1 MLEIKNLYVNIGN
14 LSIIQD
20 VSLKVGNGEIV
31 ALIGANG
38 MGKTTLVRAI
48 SKLNNIKSGKILLDG
63 EDITDLSADKI
74 VEKGI
79 IQVPEGRKLFP
90 QMSVRENIE
99 MGAYAKRARAK
110 EKENLEYVFS
120 VFPELVSMQKQACGN
135 LSGGQQQ
142 MVAIARSIMASPEL
156 LLLDEVMAGL
166 TPTESQEMVELIR
179 DVKEKGVTILMIEHI
194 MPVIMALSDTVYV
207 LESGRLI
214 CKGTPEEVSQNT
226 QVIESYLGRS
236 QEA

>member
-20 VSLKVGNGEIV
+20 VSLTVGDGEIV

-48 SKLNNIKSGKILLDG
+48 SKLNSIKSGKIFLDG
-63 EDITDLSADKI
+63 EDITDLSADKT

-90 QMSVRENIE
+90 QMSVIENIE
-99 MGAYAKRARAK
+99 MGAYAKRARVK

-120 VFPELVSMQKQACGN
+120 VFPELKGMLRQACGN

-142 MVAIARSIMASPEL
+142 MVAIARSIMACPSIL
-156 LLLDEVMAGL
+156 ILDEPSIGL
-166 TPTESQEMVELIR
+166 SPIATQKMFDAIELIN
-179 DVKEKGVTILMIEHI
+179 KSGIGVLITEQNVQQVLK
-194 MPVIMALSDTVYV
+194 MADTAYAMQQGKIVLSGKASEIASNDELKKIYI
-207 LESGRLI
+207 GM
-214 CKGTPEEVSQNT
+214 
-226 QVIESYLGRS
+226 
-236 QEA
+236 

>member
-20 VSLKVGNGEIV
+20 VSLNVGNGEAV

-48 SKLNNIKSGKILLDG
+48 SKLNDIRSGKMIFNG
-63 EDITDLSADKI
+63 EDITGLSADKI

-90 QMSVRENIE
+90 QMSVLENIE
-99 MGAYAKRARAK
+99 MGAFAKRARAK

-120 VFPELVSMQKQACGN
+120 VFPELKPMLKQACGN

-156 LLLDEVMAGL
+156 LILDEPSIGLSPIATQKMFDAIRLINKSGIGILITEQNVQQVLKMADTAYAMQQGK
-166 TPTESQEMVELIR
+166 I
-179 DVKEKGVTILMIEHI
+179 
-194 MPVIMALSDTVYV
+194 ALSGKASD
-207 LESGRLI
+207 I
-214 CKGTPEEVSQNT
+214 ANDEELKK
-226 QVIESYLGRS
+226 IYIGM
-236 QEA
+236 

>member
-1 MLEIKNLYVNIGN
+1 MLEINNLYVNIGN

-20 VSLKVGNGEIV
+20 VSLSIGDGEIV

-48 SKLNNIKSGKILLDG
+48 SKLNGIKSGKMFFKG
-63 EDITDLSADKI
+63 EDITDLTADKI

-90 QMSVRENIE
+90 QMSVIENIE

-120 VFPELVSMQKQACGN
+120 VFPELKPMLKQACGN

-156 LLLDEVMAGL
+156 LILDEPSIGL
-166 TPTESQEMVELIR
+166 SPIATQKMFDAIELIN
-179 DVKEKGVTILMIEHI
+179 KSGIGILITEQNVQQVLKMADTAYAMQQGKI
-194 MPVIMALSDTVYV
+194 ALSGKASEIANNDELKKIYI
-207 LESGRLI
+207 GM
-214 CKGTPEEVSQNT
+214 
-226 QVIESYLGRS
+226 
-236 QEA
+236 

>member
-20 VSLKVGNGEIV
+20 VSLTIADGEIV

-38 MGKTTLVRAI
+38 MGKTTLVRAV
-48 SKLNNIKSGKILLDG
+48 SKLNPIKSGKIFLDG
-63 EDITDLSADKI
+63 EDITDLSADKT

-90 QMSVRENIE
+90 QMSVIENIE

-120 VFPELVSMQKQACGN
+120 VFPELKSMLKQACGN

-142 MVAIARSIMASPEL
+142 MVAIARSIMASPRIL
-156 LLLDEVMAGL
+156 VLDEPSIGL
-166 TPTESQEMVELIR
+166 SPIATQKMFDAIELIH
-179 DVKEKGVTILMIEHI
+179 KSGIGVLITEQNVQQVLKMANTAYAMQQGKI
-194 MPVIMALSDTVYV
+194 ALSGKASEIAANDELKKIYI
-207 LESGRLI
+207 GM
-214 CKGTPEEVSQNT
+214 
-226 QVIESYLGRS
+226 
-236 QEA
+236 

>member
-20 VSLKVGNGEIV
+20 VSLAVADGEIV

-38 MGKTTLVRAI
+38 MGKTTLVRAV
-48 SKLNNIKSGKILLDG
+48 SKLNPIKSGKIFLDG

-90 QMSVRENIE
+90 QMSVIENIE

-120 VFPELVSMQKQACGN
+120 VFPELKSMLKQACGN

-142 MVAIARSIMASPEL
+142 MVAIARSIMASPRIL
-156 LLLDEVMAGL
+156 ILDEPSIGL
-166 TPTESQEMVELIR
+166 SPIATQKMFDAIELIH
-179 DVKEKGVTILMIEHI
+179 KGGIGVLITEQNVQQVLKMANTAYAMQQGKI
-194 MPVIMALSDTVYV
+194 ALSGKASDIATNDELKKIYI
-207 LESGRLI
+207 GM
-214 CKGTPEEVSQNT
+214 
-226 QVIESYLGRS
+226 
-236 QEA
+236 

>member
-48 SKLNNIKSGKILLDG
+48 SKLNNIKDGKMFLDG
-63 EDITDLSADKI
+63 EDITDLPADKI

-90 QMSVRENIE
+90 QMSVLENIE

-120 VFPELVSMQKQACGN
+120 VFPELKPMLKQACGN

-156 LLLDEVMAGL
+156 LILDEPSIGL
-166 TPTESQEMVELIR
+166 SPIATQKMFDAIELIN
-179 DVKEKGVTILMIEHI
+179 KSGIGILITEQNVQQVLKMADTAYAMQQGKI
-194 MPVIMALSDTVYV
+194 ALSGKASEIATNDELKKIYI
-207 LESGRLI
+207 GM
-214 CKGTPEEVSQNT
+214 
-226 QVIESYLGRS
+226 
-236 QEA
+236 

>member
-20 VSLKVGNGEIV
+20 VSLNVGNGEAV

-48 SKLNNIKSGKILLDG
+48 SKLNDIRSGKMIFNG
-63 EDITDLSADKI
+63 EDITGLSADKI

-90 QMSVRENIE
+90 QMSVLENIE
-99 MGAYAKRARAK
+99 MGAFAKRARAK

-120 VFPELVSMQKQACGN
+120 VFPELKPMLKRACGN

-156 LLLDEVMAGL
+156 LILDEPSIGLSPIATQKMFDAIKLINKSGIGILITEQNVQQVLKMADTAYAMQQGK
-166 TPTESQEMVELIR
+166 I
-179 DVKEKGVTILMIEHI
+179 
-194 MPVIMALSDTVYV
+194 ALSGKASD
-207 LESGRLI
+207 I
-214 CKGTPEEVSQNT
+214 ANDEELKK
-226 QVIESYLGRS
+226 IYIGM
-236 QEA
+236 

>member
-20 VSLKVGNGEIV
+20 VSLTVADGEIV

-38 MGKTTLVRAI
+38 MGKTTLVRAV
-48 SKLNNIKSGKILLDG
+48 SKLNPIKSGKIFLDG
-63 EDITDLSADKI
+63 EDITDLSADKT

-90 QMSVRENIE
+90 QMSVIENIE

-120 VFPELVSMQKQACGN
+120 VFPELKSMLKQACGN

-142 MVAIARSIMASPEL
+142 MVAIARSIMASPRIL
-156 LLLDEVMAGL
+156 ILDEPSIGL
-166 TPTESQEMVELIR
+166 SPIATQKMFDAIELIH
-179 DVKEKGVTILMIEHI
+179 KGGIGVLITEQNVQQVLKMANTAYAMQQGKI
-194 MPVIMALSDTVYV
+194 ALSGKASDIATNDELKKIYI
-207 LESGRLI
+207 GM
-214 CKGTPEEVSQNT
+214 
-226 QVIESYLGRS
+226 
-236 QEA
+236 

>member
-20 VSLKVGNGEIV
+20 VSLTIGDGEIV

-48 SKLNNIKSGKILLDG
+48 SKLNGIKSGKLFFKG

-90 QMSVRENIE
+90 QMSVLENIE

-120 VFPELVSMQKQACGN
+120 VFPELKPMLKQACGN

-156 LLLDEVMAGL
+156 LILDEPSIGL
-166 TPTESQEMVELIR
+166 SPIATQKMFDAIELIN
-179 DVKEKGVTILMIEHI
+179 KSGIGILITEQNVQQVLKMADTAYAMQQGRI
-194 MPVIMALSDTVYV
+194 ALSGKASEIATNDELKKIYI
-207 LESGRLI
+207 GM
-214 CKGTPEEVSQNT
+214 
-226 QVIESYLGRS
+226 
-236 QEA
+236 

>member
-48 SKLNNIKSGKILLDG
+48 SKLNNIKDGKMFLDG
-63 EDITDLSADKI
+63 EDITDLPADKI

-156 LLLDEVMAGL
+156 LILDEPSIGL
-166 TPTESQEMVELIR
+166 SPIATQKMFDAIELIN
-179 DVKEKGVTILMIEHI
+179 KSGIGVLITEQNVQQVLRMADTAYAMQQGKI
-194 MPVIMALSDTVYV
+194 ALSGKASEIATNDELKKIYI
-207 LESGRLI
+207 GM
-214 CKGTPEEVSQNT
+214 
-226 QVIESYLGRS
+226 
-236 QEA
+236 

>member
-1 MLEIKNLYVNIGN
+1 MLEINNLYVNIGN

-20 VSLKVGNGEIV
+20 VSLSIGDGEIV

-48 SKLNNIKSGKILLDG
+48 SKLNGIKSGKMFFKG
-63 EDITDLSADKI
+63 EDITDLTADKI

-90 QMSVRENIE
+90 QMSVIENIE

-120 VFPELVSMQKQACGN
+120 VFPELKPMLKQACGN

-156 LLLDEVMAGL
+156 LILDEPSIGL
-166 TPTESQEMVELIR
+166 SPIATQKMFDAIELIN
-179 DVKEKGVTILMIEHI
+179 KSGIGVLITEQNVQQVLKMADTAYAMQQGKI
-194 MPVIMALSDTVYV
+194 ALSGKAS
-207 LESGRLI
+207 EIASN
-214 CKGTPEEVSQNT
+214 EELKK
-226 QVIESYLGRS
+226 IYIGM
-236 QEA
+236 

>member
-1 MLEIKNLYVNIGN
+1 MLEINNLYVNIGN

-20 VSLKVGNGEIV
+20 VSLKVGDGEIV

-48 SKLNNIKSGKILLDG
+48 SKLNSIKSGKMFFKG

-90 QMSVRENIE
+90 QMSVIENIE

-120 VFPELVSMQKQACGN
+120 VFPELKSMLKQACGN

-156 LLLDEVMAGL
+156 LILDEPSIGL
-166 TPTESQEMVELIR
+166 SPIATQKMFDAIELIN
-179 DVKEKGVTILMIEHI
+179 KSGIGILITEQNVQQVLKMADTAYAMQQGKI
-194 MPVIMALSDTVYV
+194 ALSGKASDIAADDELKKIYI
-207 LESGRLI
+207 GM
-214 CKGTPEEVSQNT
+214 
-226 QVIESYLGRS
+226 
-236 QEA
+236 

>member
-20 VSLKVGNGEIV
+20 VSLTIADGEIV

-38 MGKTTLVRAI
+38 MGKTTLVRAV
-48 SKLNNIKSGKILLDG
+48 SKLNPIKSGKIFLDG
-63 EDITDLSADKI
+63 EDITDLSADKT

-90 QMSVRENIE
+90 QMSVIENIE

-120 VFPELVSMQKQACGN
+120 VFPELKSMLKQACGN

-142 MVAIARSIMASPEL
+142 MVAIARSIMASPRIL
-156 LLLDEVMAGL
+156 VLDEPSIGL
-166 TPTESQEMVELIR
+166 SPIATQKMFDAIELIH
-179 DVKEKGVTILMIEHI
+179 KSGIGVLITEQNVQQVLKMANTAYAMQQGKI
-194 MPVIMALSDTVYV
+194 ALSGKASDIAANDELKKIYI
-207 LESGRLI
+207 GM
-214 CKGTPEEVSQNT
+214 
-226 QVIESYLGRS
+226 
-236 QEA
+236 

>member
-20 VSLKVGNGEIV
+20 VSLNVGNGEAV

-48 SKLNNIKSGKILLDG
+48 SKLNDIRNGKMIFNG
-63 EDITDLSADKI
+63 EDITGLSADKI

-90 QMSVRENIE
+90 QMSVLENIE
-99 MGAYAKRARAK
+99 MGAFAKRARAK

-120 VFPELVSMQKQACGN
+120 VFPELKPMLKQACGN

-156 LLLDEVMAGL
+156 LILDEPSIGLSPIATQKMFDAIKLINESGIGILITEQNVQQVLKMADTAYAMQQGK
-166 TPTESQEMVELIR
+166 I
-179 DVKEKGVTILMIEHI
+179 
-194 MPVIMALSDTVYV
+194 ALSGKASD
-207 LESGRLI
+207 I
-214 CKGTPEEVSQNT
+214 ANDEELKK
-226 QVIESYLGRS
+226 IYIGM
-236 QEA
+236 

>member
-20 VSLKVGNGEIV
+20 VSLTIADGEIV

-38 MGKTTLVRAI
+38 MGKTTLVRAV
-48 SKLNNIKSGKILLDG
+48 SKLNPIKSGKIFLDG
-63 EDITDLSADKI
+63 EDITDLSADKT

-90 QMSVRENIE
+90 QMSVIENIE
-99 MGAYAKRARAK
+99 MGAFAKRARAK

-120 VFPELVSMQKQACGN
+120 VFPELKSMLKQACGN

-142 MVAIARSIMASPEL
+142 MVAIARSIMASPRIL
-156 LLLDEVMAGL
+156 VLDEPSIGL
-166 TPTESQEMVELIR
+166 SPIATQKMFDAIELIH
-179 DVKEKGVTILMIEHI
+179 KSGIGVLITEQNVQQVLKMANTAYAMQQGKI
-194 MPVIMALSDTVYV
+194 ALSGKASEIAANDELKKIYI
-207 LESGRLI
+207 GM
-214 CKGTPEEVSQNT
+214 
-226 QVIESYLGRS
+226 
-236 QEA
+236 

>member
-20 VSLKVGNGEIV
+20 VSLTVGDGEIV

-48 SKLNNIKSGKILLDG
+48 SKLNSIKSGKIFLDG
-63 EDITDLSADKI
+63 EDITDLSADKT

-90 QMSVRENIE
+90 QMSVIENIE

-110 EKENLEYVFS
+110 EKENLEYVFT
-120 VFPELVSMQKQACGN
+120 VFPELKAMLKQACGN

-142 MVAIARSIMASPEL
+142 MVAIARSIMASPSL
-156 LLLDEVMAGL
+156 LILDEPSIGL
-166 TPTESQEMVELIR
+166 SPIATQKMFEAIELIN
-179 DVKEKGVTILMIEHI
+179 KSGIGILITEQNVQQVLKMADTAYAMQQGRI
-194 MPVIMALSDTVYV
+194 ALSGKASEIAANDELKKIYI
-207 LESGRLI
+207 GM
-214 CKGTPEEVSQNT
+214 
-226 QVIESYLGRS
+226 
-236 QEA
+236 

>member
-20 VSLKVGNGEIV
+20 VSLTIADGEIV

-38 MGKTTLVRAI
+38 MGKTTLVRAV
-48 SKLNNIKSGKILLDG
+48 SKLNPIKSGKIFLDG
-63 EDITDLSADKI
+63 EDITDLSADKT

-90 QMSVRENIE
+90 QMSVIENIE
-99 MGAYAKRARAK
+99 MGAFAKRARAK

-120 VFPELVSMQKQACGN
+120 VFPELKSMLKQACGN

-142 MVAIARSIMASPEL
+142 MVAIARSIMASPRIL
-156 LLLDEVMAGL
+156 VLDEPSIGL
-166 TPTESQEMVELIR
+166 SPIATQKMFDAIELIH
-179 DVKEKGVTILMIEHI
+179 KGGIGVLITEQNVQQVLKMANTAYAMQQGKI
-194 MPVIMALSDTVYV
+194 ALSGKASEIAANDELKKIYI
-207 LESGRLI
+207 GM
-214 CKGTPEEVSQNT
+214 
-226 QVIESYLGRS
+226 
-236 QEA
+236 

>member
-20 VSLKVGNGEIV
+20 VSLTVADGEIV

-38 MGKTTLVRAI
+38 MGKTTLVRAV
-48 SKLNNIKSGKILLDG
+48 SKLNPIKSGKIFLDG
-63 EDITDLSADKI
+63 EDITDLSADKT

-90 QMSVRENIE
+90 QMSVIENIE
-99 MGAYAKRARAK
+99 MGAFAKRARAK

-120 VFPELVSMQKQACGN
+120 VFPELKSMLKQACGN

-142 MVAIARSIMASPEL
+142 MVAIARSIMASPRIL
-156 LLLDEVMAGL
+156 VLDEPSIGL
-166 TPTESQEMVELIR
+166 SPIATHKMFDAIELIH
-179 DVKEKGVTILMIEHI
+179 KSGIGVLITEQNVQQVLKMANTAYAMQQGKI
-194 MPVIMALSDTVYV
+194 ALSGKASEIAANDELKKIYI
-207 LESGRLI
+207 GM
-214 CKGTPEEVSQNT
+214 
-226 QVIESYLGRS
+226 
-236 QEA
+236 

>member
-1 MLEIKNLYVNIGN
+1 MLEIKNLYVGIGN

-20 VSLKVGNGEIV
+20 VSLSIGTGEIV

-38 MGKTTLVRAI
+38 MGKTTLVRAV
-48 SKLNNIKSGKILLDG
+48 SKLNEIKSCKIFFKG
-63 EDITDLSADKI
+63 EDVTDLSADKI

-90 QMSVRENIE
+90 QMSVKENIE
-99 MGAYAKRARAK
+99 MGAYSKHARAK

-120 VFPELVSMQKQACGN
+120 VFPELKTMQKQACGN

-156 LLLDEVMAGL
+156 LILDEPSIGLSPIATQKMFDAIKIINKNGIGILITEQNVQQVLKMADTAYAMQQGK
-166 TPTESQEMVELIR
+166 I
-179 DVKEKGVTILMIEHI
+179 
-194 MPVIMALSDTVYV
+194 ALSGKAK
-207 LESGRLI
+207 EI
-214 CKGTPEEVSQNT
+214 AENEELKK
-226 QVIESYLGRS
+226 IYIGM
-236 QEA
+236 